1 MLKASFWP
9 THGCSAAGH
18 CCCLQNVRHCS
29 RGRVKNAALLK
40 QSCGLLLPRSRS
52 MIALPESGGISRL
65 LESLMCLRAPLRT
78 QGFWP
83 TQENAG
89 LPGLRHLLTY
99 CVTLQQGPCG
109 ICSIVRTDFWAP
121 AAALPQQE
129 PCGIVSMIA
138 LPEGGGISRILESL
152 MMCLRAP
159 LRAQGL
165 WPTHECSAAG
175 H

>member
-1 MLKASFWP
+1 MQ
-9 THGCSAAGH
+9 GC
-18 CCCLQNVRHCS
+18 
-29 RGRVKNAALLK
+29 
-40 QSCGLLLPRSRS
+40 
-52 MIALPESGGISRL
+52 
-65 LESLMCLRAPLRT
+65 RA
-78 QGFWP
+78 
-83 TQENAG
+83 
-89 LPGLRHLLTY
+89 LRHLLTY
-99 CVTLQQGPCG
+99 CVTLQQGPCGICSMVRTDFRAPAATPPQQEPSGIGSMIALPDGGGISRFLESLMMCLRAPLRAQGFWPTHECSAAGHLRLLLTYCMTLQQWPCG

-138 LPEGGGISRILESL
+138 LPEGGGISRILESQ

-159 LRAQGL
+159 LRAQGF

>member
-89 LPGLRHLLTY
+89 LPGIKALAYVLCDTAA
-99 CVTLQQGPCG
+99 GA
-109 ICSIVRTDFWAP
+109 VRNMQHGSNRLSGSCCHAP
-121 AAALPQQE
+121 AAGAERNRQHDCFARWWWDFQIP
-129 PCGIVSMIA
+129 
-138 LPEGGGISRILESL
+138 
-152 MMCLRAP
+152 
-159 LRAQGL
+159 
-165 WPTHECSAAG
+165 
-175 H
+175 